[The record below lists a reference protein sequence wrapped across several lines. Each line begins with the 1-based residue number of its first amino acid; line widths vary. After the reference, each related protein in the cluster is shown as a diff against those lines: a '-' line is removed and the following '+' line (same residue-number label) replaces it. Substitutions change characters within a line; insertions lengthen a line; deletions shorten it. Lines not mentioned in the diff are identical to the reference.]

1 MSSFSPPPLASPFT
15 TGTSA
20 SGSGSQPLTRPGSA
34 PLLPT
39 APGTQPRLWI
49 AQGANPV
56 TIQRRMGHK
65 DVRTTL
71 QVYGHLLPE
80 QDDMLTARMEDLR
93 AEV

>member
-1 MSSFSPPPLASPFT
+1 M
-15 TGTSA
+15 
-20 SGSGSQPLTRPGSA
+20 
-34 PLLPT
+34 
-39 APGTQPRLWI
+39 
-49 AQGANPV
+49 

-93 AEV
+93 AEALAAYSRPSGAQTLKAVR